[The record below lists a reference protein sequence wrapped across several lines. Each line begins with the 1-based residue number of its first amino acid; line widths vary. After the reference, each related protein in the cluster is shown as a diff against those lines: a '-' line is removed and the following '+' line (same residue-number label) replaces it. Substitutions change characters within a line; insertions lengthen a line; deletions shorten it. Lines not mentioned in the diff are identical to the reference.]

1 MCPPEPL
8 WPACPPNH
16 LIERKVTRD
25 FSSLVVSEDSTI
37 RSVISC
43 IDRNGKGIAIVLDGD
58 NHLIATVTDGD
69 IRRAILAGL
78 DAELPVSEL
87 LNRRTNMSPDGP
99 ITAPVGTP
107 DTTLLHMMAETTVRH
122 IPLVDEDNRVL
133 DVALL
138 SELVREY
145 ELPLRA
151 VVMAGGFGTRLRPLT
166 EDLPKPMLP
175 LGSRPLLEL
184 IVEQL
189 REAGIKR
196 LNVATHYKSEVIA
209 DHFKDGQDF
218 GVDIRYVKE
227 NQPLGTVGALSLLEE
242 SDEPLLVINGDILT
256 RVDFRAMH
264 NFHREHN
271 ADLTV
276 AVRLYEMR
284 VPYGVVDTDGVEVR
298 GISEKPVLKQFIN
311 AGIYLL
317 SPTVKRMIPNG
328 QPYDIPDLIQLLLQE
343 GRTVVS
349 FPIREYWLD
358 IGEAGQYDQAQSDI
372 ASGVFDGKF

>member
-1 MCPPEPL
+1 MT
-8 WPACPPNH
+8 
-16 LIERKVTRD
+16 KD

-43 IDRNGKGIAIVLDGD
+43 IDRNGKGIAIVLDAA

-78 DAELPVSEL
+78 DAELPVREL
-87 LNRRTNMSPDGP
+87 LNRRTNMSAGGP

-122 IPLVDEDNRVL
+122 IPLVDEENHVVDI
-133 DVALL
+133 ALL

-166 EDLPKPMLP
+166 EELPKPMLP

-196 LNVATHYKSEVIA
+196 LNVATHYKGDVISE
-209 DHFKDGQDF
+209 HFKDGQDF

-227 NQPLGTVGALSLLEE
+227 NEPLGTVGALSLLEE

-271 ADLTV
+271 ADLTI

-284 VPYGVVDTDGVEVR
+284 VPYGVVDTDGVAVR
-298 GISEKPVLKQFIN
+298 GISEKPLLKQFIN

-328 QPYDIPDLIQLLLQE
+328 QPYDIPDLIQMLLKE

-372 ASGVFDGKF
+372 ASGVFDGDISRKDAKEDAKAPLR